1 MKTNDTLRQESK
13 EQLPRSPLTA
23 EQILIRRKRVATAI
37 FVLIFGLIIYWIF
50 SPDKTSIQQPNSGA
64 SGYNVNVPEP
74 TDEQLPDSKQAAYEK
89 IQTDSPKRAR
99 MQSLSDFAEG
109 IFGPV
114 ESSGGKMPPAEIK
127 QKAQQT
133 SLEQSTQTYRQ
144 VSKQME
150 DFYRPSEGQ
159 RNLQLERKV
168 DELLERIKSDEQIKQ
183 ESDRREQMMEH
194 SYRLAAQYLNP
205 EKSILPEEDAISQVK
220 EHEIAVVRNVEYNTV
235 SSLPVIGD
243 DSSYSENRTVLRNY
257 GFNTAVGSS
266 YRLGPGTISACISEE
281 QIIVPG
287 QRVRLRL
294 LQPLQAGEVIVP
306 SGNLITGSASLQ
318 GERLDIHIENI
329 EAGGHIIP
337 VSMTVY
343 DIDGQRGIFVPGSE
357 GRTAAKETLA
367 DMGGSLGTNVSI
379 TRSAGQQLAM
389 DLSRSVV
396 QGGTQFLSQKL
407 RAVKIKLKAGY
418 KVLLVTKQP

>member
-1 MKTNDTLRQESK
+1 MKTNDNLPQESK
-13 EQLPRSPLTA
+13 EPVPRKPLTA
-23 EQILIRRKRVATAI
+23 EQRLLRRKRVATAI
-37 FVLIFGLIIYWIF
+37 FVMIFGVIIYWIL
-50 SPDKTSIQQPNSGA
+50 SPNEISIQQSHAGS

-74 TDEQLPDSKQAAYEK
+74 TDEQLPDSKKTVYEK
-89 IQTDSPKRAR
+89 TQVESPKKAR
-99 MQSLSDFAEG
+99 MQSLNDFAEG
-109 IFGPV
+109 IFGSV
-114 ESSGGKMPPAEIK
+114 ESTGSKTPSSETK
-127 QKAQQT
+127 QKTQQT

-150 DFYRPSEGQ
+150 DFYRPSEDQ

-168 DELLERIKSDEQIKQ
+168 DELLERIKSDERIKQ

-205 EKSILPEEDAISQVK
+205 EKNILPEVDTVPQVK
-220 EHEIAVVRNVEYNTV
+220 EHEITVARNVENKTV
-235 SSLPVIGD
+235 SSLPVVGN
-243 DSSYSENRTVLRNY
+243 DSLFSKNRTVLRNY
-257 GFNTAVGSS
+257 GFNTAIGSS
-266 YRLGPGTISACISEE
+266 YRLGPCTISACISED
-281 QIIVPG
+281 QVVVPG

-294 LQPLQAGEVIVP
+294 LQSLQAGKVLVP
-306 SGNLITGSASLQ
+306 SGNLITGIASLQ

-329 EAGGHIIP
+329 EVGGDIIP

-343 DIDGQRGIFVPGSE
+343 DIDGQRGIFVPGSD
-357 GRTAAKETLA
+357 GRTAAKEMLS

-389 DLSRSVV
+389 DLSRSVM

-407 RAVKIKLKAGY
+407 RSVKIKLKVGY
-418 KVLLVTKQP
+418 KVLLVSKQP